1 MKMRILIGV
10 GIAVLVIIIVG
21 TQSSLVIPRPSAP
34 WNAQTVVMKR

>member
-21 TQSSLVIPRPSAP
+21 TSLLPFSLPPTHATATPVTA
-34 WNAQTVVMKR
+34 AH